1 MVRAMN
7 YLERHS
13 ISVAMINM
21 VASIYIVEA
30 VISFVGYILKIV
42 GVA

>member
-1 MVRAMN
+1 MN

-21 VASIYIVEA
+21 VASIYIAEA
-30 VISFVGYILKIV
+30 VINFVAYILKIV